1 MTARWVSLAGWIV
14 LAGAVVALELRA
26 RLRRGRFATLGE
38 TVSVVLRVP
47 LVRVL
52 ALAGWLWL
60 GWHLFVR

>member
-1 MTARWVSLAGWIV
+1 MTARWVNLAGWIV

-26 RLRRGRFATLGE
+26 RLRRGRFATLGD
-38 TVSVVLRVP
+38 TLSVVLRMP
-47 LVRVL
+47 PVRGL